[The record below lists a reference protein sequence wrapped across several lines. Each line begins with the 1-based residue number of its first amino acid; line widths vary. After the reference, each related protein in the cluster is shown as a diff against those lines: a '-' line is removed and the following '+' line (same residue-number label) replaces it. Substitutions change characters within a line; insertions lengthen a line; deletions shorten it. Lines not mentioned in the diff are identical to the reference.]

1 MYPTVSQYAEVLE
14 ELSKNATAEQ
24 VTDIAD
30 CFLGF
35 LRRRGEQKKI
45 GAIMKYVEKA
55 VAQKEG
61 RVSVAVVTAYEVT
74 EDDKQKLSRAA
85 NRLFP
90 EKKVELKY
98 AVDRAVIGGALFS
111 TDEMLYDAT
120 LATRLRALKN
130 VL

>member
-14 ELSKNATAEQ
+14 ELSKSATAEQ
-24 VTDIAD
+24 VTDITD
-30 CFLGF
+30 RFLGF
-35 LRRRGEQKKI
+35 LRHRGEQKKI
-45 GAIMKYVEKA
+45 GAIMKYAEKA